1 MMVIEC
7 SDENLRGMVRDA
19 ESLRD
24 DINDISDYAGYY
36 IIAED
41 SESEKEICI
50 AINKWFEKDSD
61 FIGKVNR
68 WFNIYIMCDDTDAP
82 ETVWFNRDGTETQ
95 DPDELFDKLKE
106 IRDNIT
112 EDSFNAD

>member
-1 MMVIEC
+1 MIITC

-41 SESEKEICI
+41 DESEKEVCI
-50 AINKWFEKDSD
+50 AFNKWFEKDPD

-68 WFNIYIMCDDTDAP
+68 WFDIYIMCDDVNALELWSDWDT
-82 ETVWFNRDGTETQ
+82 TNTQ